1 VIAYEKGKGPRPDA
15 LFVAAGVRKGMLMKA
30 LEGNMTASEK
40 NYTECGCK
48 AIRDGA
54 KLASQWL
61 GVPLGQWRQW
71 HSQAY
76 SRRTILFTKQT
87 LSCGC

>member
-15 LFVAAGVRKGMLMKA
+15 LFVAAEVRKGMLMKA

-54 KLASQWL
+54 KLAMESVHGSL
-61 GVPLGQWRQW
+61 NSPLC
-71 HSQAY
+71 SCV
-76 SRRTILFTKQT
+76 SIT
-87 LSCGC
+87 LPASS